1 MSNICRFT
9 TPASR
14 DIETIIDL
22 IADNSGFDAAER
34 FLKKINQKCKTLA
47 SFPNM
52 GRKRDELLKNLR
64 SFPVDDYL
72 IFYRPIEEG
81 IEILRVISG
90 YRDLSALFQEPFE
103 E

>member
-9 TPASR
+9 ATASR

-22 IADNSGFDAAER
+22 IADNSGFDVAER
-34 FLKKINQKCKTLA
+34 FLKKVNQKCQTLA

-52 GRKRDELLKNLR
+52 GRRRDELLEELR

-72 IFYRPIEEG
+72 IFYRPIEGG

-90 YRDLSALFQEPFE
+90 YCDLSALFQEPFE

>member
-9 TPASR
+9 TTASR

-22 IADNSGFDAAER
+22 IADNSGFDVAER
-34 FLKKINQKCKTLA
+34 FLKKVNQKCQNLA

-52 GRKRDELLKNLR
+52 GRKRDELLEELR

-72 IFYRPIEEG
+72 IFYRPIEGG

>member
-1 MSNICRFT
+1 MSNLCHFT
-9 TPASR
+9 IPASR

-22 IADNSGFDAAER
+22 MADNRGFDAAER
-34 FLKKINQKCKTLA
+34 FLKKINQKCKNLA
-47 SFPNM
+47 TFPKM
-52 GRKRDELLKNLR
+52 GRKRDELLKDLR

-72 IFYRPIEEG
+72 ILYRPIEEG

-90 YRDLSALFQEPFE
+90 YRDLSALFEEPFE